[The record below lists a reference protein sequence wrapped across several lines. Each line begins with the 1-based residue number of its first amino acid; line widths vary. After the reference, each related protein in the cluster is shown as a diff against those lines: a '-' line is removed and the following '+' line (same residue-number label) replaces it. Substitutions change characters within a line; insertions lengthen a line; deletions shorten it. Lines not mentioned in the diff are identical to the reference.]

1 MVMEKNRVDYLSDNL
16 VHLRGKLKHV
26 DEVIP
31 PESLTVS
38 ENNTTISTPVKPAA
52 EAKTQAAESKDQA
65 VERRL
70 EQTRQLYND
79 LTARLARRQ
88 AQAAARL
95 EQLQGETNQ
104 INQLAARAEALK
116 QRLQQCSPEEL
127 TTGDMLKIGDA
138 YRAIDRE
145 RLEFFEIDARLETL
159 LDAPS
164 VSAVSPVA
172 ETGEASFKSLL
183 RNGLALAL
191 TLGTAIIIGLAA
203 AALIIFA
210 AWR

>member
-1 MVMEKNRVDYLSDNL
+1 MEKNRVDYLSDNL

-38 ENNTTISTPVKPAA
+38 ENNTTISTPVKPVA
-52 EAKTQAAESKDQA
+52 EAKTPAADGKDQA

-70 EQTRQLYND
+70 EQTRQLYSD

-88 AQAAARL
+88 AQTAARL
-95 EQLQGETNQ
+95 QQLQSEIGT
-104 INQLAARAEALK
+104 IDLLSADTEALRK
-116 QRLQQCSPEEL
+116 RLLNCDPEDL
-127 TTGDMLKIGDA
+127 SGNDMLKIGDT

-145 RLEFFEIDARLETL
+145 RLNFFEIEARLETL
-159 LDAPS
+159 LNTSAPAS
-164 VSAVSPVA
+164 APVSAAP
-172 ETGEASFKSLL
+172 EEPSFKSLL

-191 TLGTAIIIGLAA
+191 TLGVSIIIGLAI
-203 AALIIFA
+203 AALIVFA